1 MSTAQFETT
10 RRKPSVWRLRFS
22 IWAIGS
28 RRSPWFHP
36 AAAPSKSAP
45 MANLSIPSSIPA
57 NGRISTPSSGKSK
70 RHLPDGEFGSQET
83 RKLLPDA
90 FFRFWLRGFQIQ
102 FLRRVKGA
110 WWPSR
115 SSKSP
120 SALTGRGRFDSYPL
134 RLFSAEDQSGCNA
147 CEATARLSKQESRKK
162 NPSKRSL
169 FFFLVSWFPNSTSSP
184 FERR

>member
-1 MSTAQFETT
+1 MECRIARRLTLSFPTVNLATGKGECDENRSPDSSTAQFETT

-45 MANLSIPSSIPA
+45 MANRSIPSSIPA
-57 NGRISTPSSGKSK
+57 NGRISTRSLHRSK
-70 RHLPDGEFGSQET
+70 RPKPDSLGNGVRAAFPGF
-83 RKLLPDA
+83 PD
-90 FFRFWLRGFQIQ
+90 
-102 FLRRVKGA
+102 RRVKGA

-134 RLFSAEDQSGCNA
+134 RPSPSSSIDQK
-147 CEATARLSKQESRKK
+147 SKMA
-162 NPSKRSL
+162 
-169 FFFLVSWFPNSTSSP
+169 
-184 FERR
+184 ERR